1 MISTKVHPVSLSCS
15 EKFIAH
21 VAKDSRIIHVFAL

>member
-1 MISTKVHPVSLSCS
+1 MVSTEVHPVRLSCS
-15 EKFIAH
+15 QKFITE